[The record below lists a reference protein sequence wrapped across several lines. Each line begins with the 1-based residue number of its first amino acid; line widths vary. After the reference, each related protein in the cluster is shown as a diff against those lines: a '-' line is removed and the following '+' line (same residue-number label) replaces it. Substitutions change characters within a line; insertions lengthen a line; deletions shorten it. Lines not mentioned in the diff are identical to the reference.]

1 MLVTAQTHEG
11 IMEDHSRS
19 TKGHGAGAHGGTA
32 HYRHLAIMTGL
43 SFIAMYI
50 LMYAMVDA
58 LDNVYMNFNQVW
70 MAGLM
75 AAPMVLIEL
84 GVMRSMYQDKRLN
97 AMFAG
102 AAVVALVLFFLFIRR
117 QTAIG
122 DRQFL
127 RSMIPHH
134 AGAILMCNEASISDA
149 AIKTL
154 CQSIVLSQQEEISQM
169 KALLG
174 EKPE

>member
-1 MLVTAQTHEG
+1 MEHHTSAGHAKAAGRGGESHYRQLG
-11 IMEDHSRS
+11 IM
-19 TKGHGAGAHGGTA
+19 TA
-32 HYRHLAIMTGL
+32 L

-50 LMYAMVDA
+50 LMYAMVDRR
-58 LDNVYMNFNQVW
+58 DNVYNSFNQVW

-84 GVMRSMYQDKRLN
+84 AVMRGMYHDKRLN
-97 AMFAG
+97 AVIAG
-102 AAVVALVLFFLFIRR
+102 AAIVAALLFFMFIRR

-134 AGAILMCNEASISDA
+134 AGAILMCNEASIRDA
-149 AIKTL
+149 AIKAL
-154 CQSIVLSQQEEISQM
+154 CRQIISGQEAEIAQM
-169 KALLG
+169 KGMLG
-174 EKPE
+174 EARD

>member
-1 MLVTAQTHEG
+1 
-11 IMEDHSRS
+11 MEDHGRS
-19 TKGHGAGAHGGTA
+19 TKGHGAGAHGGKE
-32 HYRHLAIMTGL
+32 HYRHLAIMTAL
-43 SFIAMYI
+43 SFVAMYI

-58 LDNVYMNFNQVW
+58 LDSVYMNFNQVW

-97 AMFAG
+97 ALFAG
-102 AAVVALVLFFLFIRR
+102 GAAVALVLLFLFIRW

-134 AGAILMCNEASISDA
+134 AGAILMCNKASISDA

-154 CQSIVLSQQEEISQM
+154 CKSIVSGQQDEISQM

-174 EKPE
+174 EKPDR